1 VDVSIEH
8 GKFQNNSGFLNL
20 IWAVSK

>member
-20 IWAVSK
+20 FWAVSK